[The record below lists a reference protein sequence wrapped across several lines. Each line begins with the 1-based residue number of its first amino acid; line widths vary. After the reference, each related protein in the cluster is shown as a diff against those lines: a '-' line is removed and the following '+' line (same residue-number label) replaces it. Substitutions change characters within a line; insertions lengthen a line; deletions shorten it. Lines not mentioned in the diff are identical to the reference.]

1 MFDFKLKNR
10 GVALFVVLV
19 TIFVVIILANIA
31 LNLMISQSRFTHHK
45 VIRIQAE
52 YAAWAAINYANE
64 MLRLR
69 TTNPLLGWDSS
80 SCPALT
86 GGCPLA
92 DANFPASITAVNIIL
107 AASNTPDCP
116 SPPAPL
122 DVTCISAQVQYAGP
136 NP

>member
-1 MFDFKLKNR
+1 MSECKLKNR
-10 GVALFVVLV
+10 GVALFVVLG

-64 MLRLR
+64 MLRLG
-69 TTNPLLGWDSS
+69 TANAGWDAA
-80 SCPALT
+80 SCPAAL

-92 DANFPASITAVNIIL
+92 FGDFPPTITSVNIIL
-107 AASNTPDCP
+107 AQSNTADCP

-122 DVTCISAQVQYAGP
+122 GVTCISAQVQYASI